1 VKETGGRG
9 GEAAAAVVK
18 GKWFIV
24 VCSRRGGW
32 GGDGDR
38 CRCCWNAKEEADWD
52 WDDWNGWA
60 AGTVYQDVL
69 EALEVLVGAGV
80 FVGPLL
86 SIVAE
91 NWHVYQIFIIFR
103 ILFCVKFYLFLLKNF
118 PFNVLS
124 VIFIFN
130 KLFY

>member
-1 VKETGGRG
+1 M
-9 GEAAAAVVK
+9 
-18 GKWFIV
+18 
-24 VCSRRGGW
+24 
-32 GGDGDR
+32 
-38 CRCCWNAKEEADWD
+38 
-52 WDDWNGWA
+52 
-60 AGTVYQDVL
+60 YQDVL
-69 EALEVLVGAGV
+69 EVLEVLVGAGV

-103 ILFCVKFYLFLLKNF
+103 ILFCVKFYLFLLKKF